1 MLEITTD
8 RLVLRPLSLDDI
20 EWFAAM
26 RGDEDI
32 MRYIGKVGA
41 VPRAIAEER
50 LDRHLACWAERGLGI
65 FGVRERGRA
74 SAVGWAGLQP
84 MDGTDEI
91 EVGYAFGKDAWGRGY
106 ATETARAIVRWGF
119 ETLGLERIV
128 AVAYAENTGSRR
140 VMDKL
145 GMRYEGVRHIY
156 GTDSVYYS
164 LTPDAFARTALPRAS
179 AG

>member
-1 MLEITTD
+1 MPEINTD
-8 RLVLRPLSLDDI
+8 RLSLRPLSLDDI

-26 RGDEDI
+26 RGDENI

-50 LDRHLACWAERGLGI
+50 LERHLACWAERGFGM
-65 FGVRERGRA
+65 FGVRERGHET
-74 SAVGWAGLQP
+74 AVGWAGLQP
-84 MDGTDEI
+84 LEGTDEI
-91 EVGYAFGKDAWGRGY
+91 EVGYAFGKQAWGRGY
-106 ATETARAIVRWGF
+106 ATETAHAIVRWGF

-145 GMRYEGVRHIY
+145 GMTYEGMRHVH
-156 GTDSVYYS
+156 GTDSVYYTV
-164 LTPDAFARTALPRAS
+164 TPDAFARAALPRATV
-179 AG
+179 G

>member
-1 MLEITTD
+1 MLEINTD

-20 EWFAAM
+20 DWFAVM
-26 RGDEDI
+26 RGDHDI
-32 MRYIGKVGA
+32 MRYIGRVGA

-50 LDRHLACWAERGLGI
+50 LERHLACWAERGFGM
-65 FGVRERGRA
+65 FGVRERG
-74 SAVGWAGLQP
+74 SDVAVGWAGLQP
-84 MDGTDEI
+84 MDGTEEI
-91 EVGYAFGKDAWGRGY
+91 EVGYAFGKDVWGRGY
-106 ATETARAIVRWGF
+106 ATEAARALVRWGF

-145 GMRYEGVRHIY
+145 GMRFEGVRHIY

-164 LTPDAFARTALPRAS
+164 LTPDAFARVALPRAVES
-179 AG
+179 